1 MAAARDP
8 KAAAG
13 NADFSAQAV
22 SRAVLGRTLSQPHV
36 LYPAAVGILGG
47 LAAVV
52 LGPAMV
58 FVAPAAIGAV
68 LGLGGWAVDYTLRR
82 DQHAADYLKRLQEA
96 LAGRAD
102 ETMARLGREFAEVS
116 FEPGQAQLGALKD
129 KYRAFEG
136 LLRRKLDPKEMT
148 FSRFLGMTEQ
158 VFLAGLDN
166 LTRISDA
173 LKGLSAIDVQ
183 HIARRL
189 RHLESDGIESDAQ
202 DREIATLKERLGL
215 LERQRDRIDGWLAE
229 NEVAMT
235 QIDQA
240 MAAIGEMDTSQGHAA
255 MDIDA
260 AMAEL
265 KTIAARAG
273 KIGRAL

>member
-1 MAAARDP
+1 MNAPEKRP
-8 KAAAG
+8 

-47 LAAVV
+47 LAAAV
-52 LGPAMV
+52 LGPSMI
-58 FVAPAAIGAV
+58 FVAPAAAGAL
-68 LGLGGWAVDYTLRR
+68 LGLGGWAVDYTMRR
-82 DQHAADYLKRLQEA
+82 DKHAADYLKRLQEA

-102 ETMARLGREFAEVS
+102 ETMVRLRSEFAEVS
-116 FEPGQAQLGALKD
+116 FEPGQAQLDALKE

-189 RHLESDGIESDAQ
+189 QHLQTDGIESDAQ
-202 DREIATLKERLGL
+202 DREIATLKERMSL

-229 NEVAMT
+229 NEIAMT

-240 MAAIGEMDTSQGHAA
+240 MAVIGEMDTSQGHAA
-255 MDIDA
+255 MDIES

-265 KTIAARAG
+265 KTIAARA
-273 KIGRAL
+273 KNISAP

>member
-1 MAAARDP
+1 MNAPEKRP
-8 KAAAG
+8 
-13 NADFSAQAV
+13 NADFSAQAI

-47 LAAVV
+47 LAAAV
-52 LGPAMV
+52 LGPSMI
-58 FVAPAAIGAV
+58 FIAPAAVGAV
-68 LGLGGWAVDYTLRR
+68 LGLGGWAVDYTMRR
-82 DQHAADYLKRLQEA
+82 DKHAADYLKRLQEA

-102 ETMARLGREFAEVS
+102 ETMARLRGEFAEVS
-116 FEPGQAQLGALKD
+116 FEPGEAQLDALKE
-129 KYRAFEG
+129 KYQAFES

-183 HIARRL
+183 HISRRL
-189 RHLESDGIESDAQ
+189 QHLQSDGIESEAQ
-202 DREIATLKERLGL
+202 DREIAALKERMTL

-240 MAAIGEMDTSQGHAA
+240 MAAIGEMDTSQGHAV
-255 MDIDA
+255 MDIES

-265 KTIAARAG
+265 KTIAARA
-273 KIGRAL
+273 KNINAP

>member
-1 MAAARDP
+1 MAQQQSP
-8 KAAAG
+8 KPVKT

-47 LAAVV
+47 LAAAV
-52 LGPAMV
+52 LGPSMI
-58 FVAPAAIGAV
+58 FLAPAAVGAV
-68 LGLGGWAVDYTLRR
+68 FGLGGWAVDYTLRR
-82 DQHAADYLKRLQEA
+82 DKHAADYLKRLQEA

-102 ETMARLGREFAEVS
+102 ETIARLNREFTEAA
-116 FEPGQAQLGALKD
+116 FEPGQAQLDALKE

-136 LLRRKLDPKEMT
+136 LLRRKLDPREMT

-183 HIARRL
+183 HISRRL
-189 RHLESDGIESDAQ
+189 QHLETDGIESEAQ
-202 DREIATLKERLGL
+202 DREIATLKERKNL
-215 LERQRDRIDGWLAE
+215 LERQRGRIDGWLAE

-235 QIDQA
+235 QIDLA

-255 MDIDA
+255 MDIES

-265 KTIAARAG
+265 KTIAARAQ
-273 KIGRAL
+273 KIGKTL

>member
-1 MAAARDP
+1 MAEEPTP
-8 KAAAG
+8 KAAKQA
-13 NADFSAQAV
+13 ADFSPQAV

-36 LYPAAVGILGG
+36 LYPAAIGILGG

-52 LGPAMV
+52 LGPSMV
-58 FVAPAAIGAV
+58 FLAPAAIGAV
-68 LGLGGWAVDYTLRR
+68 FGLGGWAVDYGLRR
-82 DQHAADYLKRLQEA
+82 DKHAADYLRRLQES

-102 ETMARLGREFAEVS
+102 ETMLRLRREFAEVS
-116 FEPGQAQLGALKD
+116 FEPGQAQLGALKE
-129 KYRAFEG
+129 KYQAFEG
-136 LLRRKLDPKEMT
+136 LLRRKLDPAEMT

-183 HIARRL
+183 HISRRL
-189 RHLESDGIESDAQ
+189 QHLENDGIESPAQ
-202 DREIATLKERLGL
+202 DREIATLKERMSL

-229 NEVAMT
+229 NEIAMT

-255 MDIDA
+255 MDIES

-265 KTIAARAG
+265 KTIAKRAETLS
-273 KIGRAL
+273 K

>member
-1 MAAARDP
+1 MAADP
-8 KAAAG
+8 AG
-13 NADFSAQAV
+13 RSAKPNTDFSAQAV
-22 SRAVLGRTLSQPHV
+22 SRAVLGRSLSQPHV

-47 LAAVV
+47 LAAAV
-52 LGPAMV
+52 LGPSMI

-68 LGLGGWAVDYTLRR
+68 IGLGGWALDFTMRR
-82 DQHAADYLKRLQEA
+82 DKHAADYLKRLQEA

-102 ETMARLGREFAEVS
+102 ETMARLRGEFAEVS
-116 FEPGQAQLGALKD
+116 FEPGQAQLDAFKE
-129 KYRAFEG
+129 KYQAFEG

-189 RHLESDGIESDAQ
+189 QHLETDGIESEAQ
-202 DREIATLKERLGL
+202 DREIATLKERMSL
-215 LERQRDRIDGWLAE
+215 LERQRNRIDGWLAE
-229 NEVAMT
+229 NEIAMT

-265 KTIAARAG
+265 RTIASRAQKIGKTI
-273 KIGRAL
+273 